1 MRLEFISLRAFGS
14 EYEVAKDSTEEQV
27 GRQNLAKALLADKVK
42 SKYLSVQELAEK
54 IQNPTY
60 NSTNLKLEGFVVRD
74 ITNKSILGF
83 VLYTT
88 INEYTRVTDMF
99 KFEAGRHKKLFRHI
113 GTVLNKT
120 IGWKGDLSEDGNN
133 VKMIP
138 SFNKA
143 RPLDYK
149 ITL

>member
-1 MRLEFISLRAFGS
+1 MRLEFVSFRAFGS
-14 EYEVAKDSTEEQV
+14 EYEVAKDSSEEQV
-27 GRQNLAKALLADKVK
+27 GRQNLAKALLADKVE
-42 SKYLSVQELAEK
+42 SKYRSIKELAEK
-54 IQNPTY
+54 IQEPTD
-60 NSTNLKLEGFVVRD
+60 SATGLKLEGFVVRD
-74 ITNKSILGF
+74 MTNKSILGF
-83 VLYTT
+83 VLYTKD
-88 INEYTRVTDMF
+88 NDNSRVSDMF
-99 KFEAGRHKKLFRHI
+99 KFEAGKHKKLFMHI

-120 IGWKGDLSEDGNN
+120 ISWKGDLSEDGNN